1 MHKLLSA
8 EFARLF
14 RSFIFRLCLIFS
26 AGCGIFCVLML
37 WWDIKRNSALYA
49 ELAEL
54 GMNYNADNLI
64 FTGGLYLIFVIS
76 VFISIFVGTEYSDGT
91 IRNKLIVG
99 HTRSNIY
106 LSKFI
111 VCATANI
118 VMHLLYIFVVL
129 VFGNLLINNG
139 ITMTMMEI
147 ISFTIVSITAILALT
162 ALLVL
167 LSISNQ
173 SKAIGA
179 VVLLLTTLILFFAA
193 IEIGQRLIEPEYSDY
208 YESIVIDEE
217 TNKLITEETEK
228 KPNHLALTGTKREI
242 CEFLYNFLPVSQIY
256 QIAMRN
262 SDNLWLIMIYDCLI
276 MIVTTGAG
284 IVIFK
289 KKNLK

>member
-14 RSFIFRLCLIFS
+14 RSFVFRLCLIFS
-26 AGCGIFCVLML
+26 AGCGIFCVFMQ
-37 WWDIKRNSALYA
+37 WWDVKRNSALYA

-64 FTGGLYLIFVIS
+64 FAGGLYLIFVIS

-118 VMHLLYIFVVL
+118 VMHLLYILVVL
-129 VFGNLLINNG
+129 VFGNLLING
-139 ITMTMMEI
+139 TTMTMMEI
-147 ISFTIVSITAILALT
+147 ISFTIVSIMAILALT

-193 IEIGQRLIEPEYSDY
+193 LETGSRLVEPEYSDY

-217 TNKLITEETEK
+217 TNKLITEETVE

-242 CEFLYNFLPVSQIY
+242 YEFLYNFLPVSQIY
-256 QIAMRN
+256 QIAMQN

-276 MIVTTGAG
+276 MIVTTGTG
-284 IVIFK
+284 IVIFQ